1 MYFSAVLFCTSFIL
15 MTGCQTNEN
24 LQDELKKVENVF
36 HSYFEGICNF
46 DYNSMRSVC
55 TSDFFLFEDGTIWT
69 IDDHINY
76 LKNMENSGGAI
87 TYSFKDIKGNIDGSI
102 AWMTHINSAEASMGG
117 NSFHFEWLESAGFVR
132 VDGEWRINF
141 IDSTTVNP
149 QE

>member
-55 TSDFFLFEDGTIWT
+55 TSDFFLVRKLVWEETHFILNG
-69 IDDHINY
+69 
-76 LKNMENSGGAI
+76 LKVLDS
-87 TYSFKDIKGNIDGSI
+87 S
-102 AWMTHINSAEASMGG
+102 EASMGG